1 MQVSLW
7 VTSFANGGR
16 GQRPGRVRRHRCR
29 ARCARDKMRRM
40 DETGV
45 EEAGVLAQARQRPD
59 VIALRV
65 DEDVYTYRELSDAA
79 RDLGYALHGLGVR
92 RGDRVGILVPNSA
105 EFFMATHACGRLGA
119 IVVPVNI
126 HFKADEAGWVIT
138 DSGAT
143 AVVVTRDLLPALE
156 QVPDVPRLVVED
168 GWPAGTPEVDPPEV
182 VGDAWPT
189 TMAYTSGTTGR
200 PKGVAMGPDDMRRRA
215 SGVVANR
222 EVWGI
227 GAGTVHLMVG
237 PAYHAGP
244 SYWAQM
250 HLAIGA
256 TVVVMRRWDA
266 ETALALIERWRVT
279 TTHMVPANF
288 QRILALPDHVRAR
301 YDVSS
306 LKLVVHAA
314 APCPVPLKRA
324 FMDYVGSDKVWEYY
338 GASEGGGTVISPQEW
353 LQKPGSVGKPFPG
366 HRFLVL
372 DDDGRELPPG
382 EVGTL
387 WVAPAGTS
395 FEYHNDPE
403 KTAAQYKGEF
413 FTVGD
418 AAYLDEDGYLF
429 LADRKSDMVISGGV
443 NIYPRE
449 IEECLLT
456 HPEIV
461 DCAVLGVP
469 DDEWGEVLLA
479 IVQPRDEG
487 ALVDDEVVAWVRD
500 HLADFKRPRLVEFVA
515 ELPRD
520 PNGKVRKPR
529 LREAYLA
536 ERNR

>member
-1 MQVSLW
+1 
-7 VTSFANGGR
+7 
-16 GQRPGRVRRHRCR
+16 
-29 ARCARDKMRRM
+29 
-40 DETGV
+40 
-45 EEAGVLAQARQRPD
+45 
-59 VIALRV
+59 
-65 DEDVYTYRELSDAA
+65 
-79 RDLGYALHGLGVR
+79 
-92 RGDRVGILVPNSA
+92 
-105 EFFMATHACGRLGA
+105 
-119 IVVPVNI
+119 
-126 HFKADEAGWVIT
+126 
-138 DSGAT
+138 
-143 AVVVTRDLLPALE
+143 
-156 QVPDVPRLVVED
+156 
-168 GWPAGTPEVDPPEV
+168 
-182 VGDAWPT
+182 
-189 TMAYTSGTTGR
+189 
-200 PKGVAMGPDDMRRRA
+200 
-215 SGVVANR
+215 
-222 EVWGI
+222 
-227 GAGTVHLMVG
+227 
-237 PAYHAGP
+237 
-244 SYWAQM
+244 
-250 HLAIGA
+250 
-256 TVVVMRRWDA
+256 
-266 ETALALIERWRVT
+266 LIERWRVT

-288 QRILALPDHVRAR
+288 QRILALPDDVRAG

-306 LKLVVHAA
+306 LRLVVHAA

-324 FMDYVGSDKVWEYY
+324 FMDYVGADKVWEYY

-372 DDDGRELPPG
+372 DDDGKELPAG

-403 KTAAQYKGEF
+403 KTAAQYKGDF

-418 AAYLDEDGYLF
+418 AAYLDDDGYLF

-456 HPEIV
+456 HPAVV

-479 IVQPRDEG
+479 IVQPKAEG
-487 ALVDDEVVAWVRD
+487 AVTEDEVVSWVRD

-536 ERNR
+536 GRND

>member
-1 MQVSLW
+1 
-7 VTSFANGGR
+7 
-16 GQRPGRVRRHRCR
+16 
-29 ARCARDKMRRM
+29 MRRM
-40 DETGV
+40 SDTGV
-45 EEAGVLAQARQRPD
+45 EEAGVLAHARQRPD
-59 VIALRV
+59 AVALRV
-65 DEDVYTYRELSDAA
+65 DDDVYTYAQLNDAA
-79 RDLGYALHGLGVR
+79 GDLAHALHALGVR
-92 RGDRVGILVPNSA
+92 RGDRVGVLVPNSA
-105 EFFMATHACGRLGA
+105 EFFFATHACGRLGA

-126 HFKADEAGWVIT
+126 HFKADEAGWVVT
-138 DSGAT
+138 DSGAA
-143 AVVVTRDLLPALE
+143 AVVVTRELLPALE
-156 QVPDVPRLVVED
+156 QVPDVARLVVED
-168 GWPAGTPEVDPPEV
+168 G
-182 VGDAWPT
+182 WPT

-215 SGVVANR
+215 SGVSANR
-222 EVWGI
+222 DVWGI
-227 GAGTVHLMVG
+227 GPGTVHLMVG

-266 ETALALIERWRVT
+266 ETALGLIQQWRVT

-288 QRILALPDHVRAR
+288 QRILALPDDVRAR
-301 YDVSS
+301 YDISS
-306 LKLVVHAA
+306 LQLVVHAA

-324 FMDYVGSDKVWEYY
+324 FMDYVGADKVWEYY

-372 DDDGRELPPG
+372 DDDGRELPAG

-456 HPEIV
+456 HPGVV
-461 DCAVLGVP
+461 DCAVLGIP

-479 IVQPRDEG
+479 MVQPKAEG
-487 ALVDDEVVAWVRD
+487 SLTEDDVVGWVRD

-520 PNGKVRKPR
+520 PNGKVRKPK
-529 LREAYLA
+529 LREAYLT
-536 ERNR
+536 R